1 MAINETAGRA
11 SAAEPSRPG
20 RRRGENWMRTPL
32 LRIVSL
38 GLALVTLAACA
49 APSPA
54 PTGAPTA
61 GATAQPGRASE
72 VAGRKLRVVTTVGM
86 ITDIVENVGKDRV
99 EVKGL
104 MGPGVDPHLYKA
116 TASDVKLL
124 DSADIIFYGGLEL
137 EGRLTDTFV
146 KMARS
151 RPTVAVT
158 EAIPQEKLREPTEF
172 EGKFDPHVWFDVTLW
187 QYAVKAIN
195 QHLGEIDPGSKDYYQ
210 QNADA
215 YLKQLDD
222 LHQYVKSQ
230 IERIPASSR
239 VLITA
244 HDAFGYFGQQYGV
257 EVRGLQGTSTAT
269 EAGAN
274 DVQALTDF
282 IAQRK
287 IKAIFVETSVPESTI
302 KAVQAAVKAKGHE
315 VAIGGALFSDAMG
328 QPGTS
333 EGTYIGMV
341 RHNVDTIVK
350 ALA

>member
-1 MAINETAGRA
+1 MRA
-11 SAAEPSRPG
+11 PILH
-20 RRRGENWMRTPL
+20 L
-32 LRIVSL
+32 LSL
-38 GLALVTLAACA
+38 LLTGLILAACA
-49 APSPA
+49 AGPASPTAAPSAVPAA
-54 PTGAPTA
+54 PTGKPA
-61 GATAQPGRASE
+61 E
-72 VAGRKLRVVTTVGM
+72 LAGRKIRVVTTVGM

-137 EGRLTDTFV
+137 EGRLTDVFV
-146 KMARS
+146 KMSRS

-158 EAIPQEKLREPTEF
+158 DEIPAEKLREPTEF
-172 EGKFDPHVWFDVTLW
+172 EGKYDPHVWFDVTLW
-187 QYAVKAIN
+187 QDAVKTIN
-195 QHLGEIDPGSKDYYQ
+195 KNLAELDPGSKDFYQ
-210 QNADA
+210 QNTDA

-222 LHQYVKSQ
+222 LHQYVKTQ
-230 IERIPASSR
+230 IATIPPASR

-244 HDAFGYFGQQYGV
+244 HDAFGYFGQQYGL

-269 EAGAN
+269 EAGAG
-274 DVQALTDF
+274 DVQALADF
-282 IAQRK
+282 IATRK

-302 KAVQAAVKAKGHE
+302 KAVQAAVKAKGHD
-315 VAIGGALFSDAMG
+315 VAIGGELYSDAMG
-328 QPGTS
+328 ASGTP